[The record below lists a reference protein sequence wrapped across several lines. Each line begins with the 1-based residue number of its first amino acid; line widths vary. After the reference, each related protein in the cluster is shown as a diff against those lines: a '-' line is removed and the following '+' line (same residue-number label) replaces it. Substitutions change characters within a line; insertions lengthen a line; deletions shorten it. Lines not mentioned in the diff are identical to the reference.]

1 MKPPPAS
8 HTKMDALP
16 GRRNRPSGR
25 MWASVAMMLGLALAT
40 EPLAVDAEGPGAS
53 PSGMT
58 VGWQT
63 PAPGPQ
69 ATAPPPAATSSQEPT
84 GQPIF
89 RAGVDL
95 VRVDVSVTGRRD
107 EPVADLTADDFVV
120 TEDDAPQK
128 VESAQFIRLD
138 GQRTVDTGESLEIRG
153 PSQGLAE
160 AAKDDVRLYAIFL
173 DDYHID
179 RIPSIVEPLKDALE
193 DFINQLQPTDLVVLM
208 EPLTTLDSLRFTR
221 DKSQLI
227 AAIRQFQGRRGELFP
242 VKSAVEEAQLTQR
255 NVFELRA
262 AVTLTAM
269 EALATRLGGLRE
281 GRKSIIFVSQGP
293 PVGMPGSFNY
303 PRLDAAVEAA
313 NRGNV
318 TVHVLDPRPLGMA
331 PFGGAE
337 VLRRFAS
344 ETGGRSIVNT
354 NDLEAGLK
362 DVVADAS
369 AYYLLGYSP
378 TRPRNDG
385 KFHRISVKVRR
396 SGVRVT
402 SRRGYWAPSE
412 KEMTAAVPLPA
423 DPRLTSALAQL
434 VESDEERAVD
444 LWVGTEHRDAG
455 EVLTRVTWEAA
466 PRGRDASGAPPAS
479 VEVEPITRT
488 GAALAPPQ
496 ILGPYAPSTT
506 VASPGV
512 AEFRLRP
519 GVQALRVTV
528 RDGKGETLDRW
539 TQSLPIPE
547 PESPV
552 VFVGTPMV
560 FRTRTAAEF
569 RALRTQ
575 ASPTPSAS
583 RRFRRTDRLRIDVP
597 LGPSEVPAEVVVR
610 LTNSQGQGLA
620 TLPSTRGERGRIR
633 IDLPLASLAPSTYTI
648 RIEARVEDTTAVQV
662 VAFTVSQ

>member
-1 MKPPPAS
+1 
-8 HTKMDALP
+8 MDALT
-16 GRRNRPSGR
+16 GLVRLVRRTG
-25 MWASVAMMLGLALAT
+25 WILVVVAVGLAASGLAAARVAAQS
-40 EPLAVDAEGPGAS
+40 LAASSS
-53 PSGMT
+53 PS
-58 VGWQT
+58 VLVQT
-63 PAPGPQ
+63 PGQPPQ
-69 ATAPPPAATSSQEPT
+69 AVAPSPDTSQSQEPA

-120 TEDDAPQK
+120 TEDDALQK

-138 GQRTVDTGESLEIRG
+138 GQRTVDNGESLEIRG

-179 RIPSIVEPLKDALE
+179 RLPSIVEPLKDALE

-221 DKSQLI
+221 DKAQLI
-227 AAIRQFQGRRGELFP
+227 VAIRQFQGRRGELFP
-242 VKSAVEEAQLTQR
+242 VKSAVEEAQMTQR

-262 AVTLTAM
+262 AVTLSAM

-337 VLRRFAS
+337 VLRRFS
-344 ETGGRSIVNT
+344 TETGGRSIVNT
-354 NDLEAGLK
+354 NDLGAGLK

-378 TRPRNDG
+378 SRLRNDG

-412 KEMTAAVPLPA
+412 KEMSAPPPPPA
-423 DPRLTSALAQL
+423 DPRLAGALATL
-434 VESDEERAVD
+434 VEPDEDRTVD
-444 LWVGTEHRDAG
+444 IWVGTEYLGPDQ
-455 EVLTRVTWEAA
+455 VLTRVVWEAA
-466 PRGRDASGAPPAS
+466 PRGIDTSGSPPAS
-479 VEVEPITRT
+479 VEVEPVTRT
-488 GAALAPPQ
+488 GASLAPAQ
-496 ILGPYAPSTT
+496 RLGTNVAETTTAP
-506 VASPGV
+506 PI
-512 AEFRLRP
+512 AEFRLQP
-519 GVQALRVTV
+519 GAQALRLTV
-528 RDGKGETLDRW
+528 RDARGETIDRW
-539 TQSLPIPE
+539 TQSLSIPA
-547 PESPV
+547 PESTV
-552 VFVGTPMV
+552 VFLGTPMV

-569 RALRTQ
+569 RALRLQ
-575 ASPTPSAS
+575 ATPVPTAS
-583 RRFRRTDRLRIDVP
+583 RRFRRTDRLRVDVP
-597 LGPSEVPAEVVVR
+597 LGPAEITADVVAR
-610 LTNSQGQGLA
+610 LTNSQGQVLT
-620 TLPSTRGERGRIR
+620 TLPVSRGDGGPAR

-648 RIEARVEDTTAVQV
+648 RIEARVGDTVAAQV

>member
-1 MKPPPAS
+1 
-8 HTKMDALP
+8 MDALTACRTRTP
-16 GRRNRPSGR
+16 R
-25 MWASVAMMLGLALAT
+25 VARALVIGALS
-40 EPLAVDAEGPGAS
+40 LAVATAVPVAHAGAQGTAS
-53 PSGMT
+53 PSAT
-58 VGWQT
+58 VPPAQAPGQGLPPNPQP
-63 PAPGPQ
+63 PAPPQ
-69 ATAPPPAATSSQEPT
+69 PQEPG

-107 EPVADLTADDFVV
+107 DPVVDLTADDFMV
-120 TEDDAPQK
+120 TEDDVAQK

-138 GQRTVDTGESLEIRG
+138 GQRAVDNGESLEIRG

-179 RIPSIVEPLKDALE
+179 RIPSIVGPLKDALK

-221 DKSQLI
+221 DKAQLM
-227 AAIRQFQGRRGELFP
+227 AAINQFQGRRGELFP

-262 AVTLTAM
+262 AVTLSAM

-385 KFHRISVKVRR
+385 KFHRISVGGRR

-412 KEMTAAVPLPA
+412 KEMTAAAPPPA
-423 DPRLTSALAQL
+423 DPRLTGALAQL
-434 VESDEERAVD
+434 IDPDEDRAVV
-444 LWVGTEHRDAG
+444 LWVGTEYHNQN
-455 EVLTRVTWEAA
+455 EVLTRVTWDATL
-466 PRGRDASGAPPAS
+466 RGPDASGAPPAS

-488 GAALAPPQ
+488 GAALAPLQ
-496 ILGPYAPSTT
+496 TLGPNDTSATDPP
-506 VASPGV
+506 ARM
-512 AEFRLRP
+512 AEFRLQP
-519 GVQALRVTV
+519 GTQALRLTV
-528 RDGKGETLDRW
+528 RDAQGATIERW
-539 TQSLPIPE
+539 TQSLIIAR
-547 PESPV
+547 PESTI
-552 VFVGTPMV
+552 VFLGTPMV

-575 ASPTPSAS
+575 TAPTPSAG
-583 RRFRRTDRLRIDVP
+583 RRFRRTDRLRVDVP
-597 LGPSEVPAEVVVR
+597 LGPADVTAETVVR
-610 LTNSQGQGLA
+610 LTNSQGQVLA
-620 TLPSTRGERGRIR
+620 TLPSTRDGGTIR
-633 IDLPLASLAPSTYTI
+633 IDLPLSSLAPSTYTI
-648 RIEARVEDTTAVQV
+648 RVEARVDDTSAVQV

>member
-1 MKPPPAS
+1 M
-8 HTKMDALP
+8 MDTRTRLVRQV
-16 GRRNRPSGR
+16 RRIGYPL
-25 MWASVAMMLGLALAT
+25 AVVLLGLAVAT
-40 EPLAVDAEGPGAS
+40 EPPAARMLAPTAAEPLLTAAE
-53 PSGMT
+53 
-58 VGWQT
+58 WQT
-63 PAPGPQ
+63 AGQAPAPVPQPSDTSPQ
-69 ATAPPPAATSSQEPT
+69 APAD
-84 GQPIF
+84 QPIF

-138 GQRTVDTGESLEIRG
+138 GQRTVDNGESLEIRG

-179 RIPSIVEPLKDALE
+179 RIPAIVEPMKDALE
-193 DFINQLQPTDLVVLM
+193 DFITQLQPTDLVVLM

-221 DKSQLI
+221 DKAQLI

-242 VKSAVEEAQLTQR
+242 VKSAVEEAQMTQR

-262 AVTLTAM
+262 AVTLSAM

-293 PVGMPGSFNY
+293 PVGMPGSLNY

-337 VLRRFAS
+337 VLRRFS
-344 ETGGRSIVNT
+344 TETGGRSIVNT
-354 NDLEAGLK
+354 NDLGAGLK

-369 AYYLLGYSP
+369 AYYLLGYAPS
-378 TRPRNDG
+378 RPRNDG

-396 SGVRVT
+396 PGVRVT
-402 SRRGYWAPSE
+402 SRRGYWAPTD
-412 KEMTAAVPLPA
+412 KEMSAPPAPPA
-423 DPRLTSALAQL
+423 DPRLTNALAQL
-434 VESDEERAVD
+434 VESDENRAID
-444 LWVGTEHRDAG
+444 LWVGTEFVSPTD
-455 EVLTRVTWEAA
+455 VITRVTWEPA
-466 PRGRDASGAPPAS
+466 PRSLNASSPRPTSA
-479 VEVEPITRT
+479 EIEPITRNGVSVAPFQT
-488 GAALAPPQ
+488 LGSNEGAADA
-496 ILGPYAPSTT
+496 G
-506 VASPGV
+506 SPRV

-519 GVQALRVTV
+519 GTLALRLTV
-528 RDGKGETLDRW
+528 RDATGGTIDRW
-539 TQSLPIPE
+539 TQSLTIPE
-547 PESPV
+547 LESTEV
-552 VFVGTPMV
+552 YLGTPAV

-569 RALRTQ
+569 RALRLQ
-575 ASPTPSAS
+575 ASPVPAAA
-583 RRFRRTDRLRIDVP
+583 RRFRRTDRLRVDVP
-597 LGPSEVPAEVVVR
+597 VGPAGVTADVVAR
-610 LTNSQGQGLA
+610 LTNSQGQVLT
-620 TLPSTRGERGRIR
+620 TLPVSSGDGGVVR

-648 RIEARVEDTTAVQV
+648 RIEARVGDTVAAQV

>member
-1 MKPPPAS
+1 M
-8 HTKMDALP
+8 AL
-16 GRRNRPSGR
+16 GVIVAAA
-25 MWASVAMMLGLALAT
+25 ASVANAGAQ
-40 EPLAVDAEGPGAS
+40 GPAA
-53 PSGMT
+53 
-58 VGWQT
+58 QT
-63 PAPGPQ
+63 PAAPLAQASGQGLPPNAQPPQPQ
-69 ATAPPPAATSSQEPT
+69 APA

-120 TEDDAPQK
+120 TEDDVPQK
-128 VESAQFIRLD
+128 VESAQFIKLD
-138 GQRTVDTGESLEIRG
+138 GQRTVDNGESLDIRG

-160 AAKDDVRLYAIFL
+160 AAKEDVRLYAIFL

-221 DKSQLI
+221 DKAQLI
-227 AAIRQFQGRRGELFP
+227 AAINQFQGRRGELFP

-354 NDLEAGLK
+354 NDLGSGLT

-412 KEMTAAVPLPA
+412 QEMTAAPPPPP
-423 DPRLTSALAQL
+423 DPRLTGALARL
-434 VESDEERAVD
+434 VEADEDRAVD
-444 LWVGTEHRDAG
+444 LWIGTEYREPEDM
-455 EVLTRVTWEAA
+455 LTRVAWETA
-466 PRGRDASGAPPAS
+466 PRGLDAKGSPPAS

-496 ILGPYAPSTT
+496 TLGGTDTS
-506 VASPGV
+506 ASPASPRI
-512 AEFRLRP
+512 AEFRLPP
-519 GVQALRVTV
+519 GSHALRLTV
-528 RDGKGETLDRW
+528 RDARGETIDRW
-539 TQSLPIPE
+539 TQSLTIAR
-547 PESPV
+547 PESTV
-552 VFVGTPMV
+552 VFLGTPMV

-575 ASPTPSAS
+575 VAPTPSAA

-597 LGPSEVPAEVVVR
+597 VGPVGVAAEVVVR
-610 LTNSQGQGLA
+610 LTNSQGQVLA
-620 TLPSTRGERGRIR
+620 TLPSTRADSGAIR

-648 RIEARVEDTTAVQV
+648 RVEAQVDDSPAVQV